1 MNANVEAAV
10 EARVRRRLWRY
21 LLLTSYAIVIFAA
34 GAIFALAGAA
44 IFYVNSKP
52 DLSVWHVTHLD
63 EEFTAGR
70 SDIKTF
76 ADYLALEDRLFAE
89 LKREVYDRIDESE
102 RTSFNR
108 YFAHSRSDPEIWKPN
123 WNRTFELSRPDATF
137 GVLLLHGYSDSPYSL
152 RGFGQ
157 MMHEAGAH
165 VVGLR
170 IPGHGTAPGALRQTV
185 VADMTAAVRLAMRHL
200 KSVMGDRPLILIG
213 YSNGAALALNYEL
226 ESIEDPTL
234 PVPAGLVL
242 LSPEI
247 GISPMA
253 AYASWQARAGKIL
266 HLEKLAW
273 SSVLPEFD
281 PFKYNSF
288 AVNAGEQAYLMTQEL
303 RTRLDRLQ
311 RNGRLGQV
319 APILAFQ
326 SAADATVL
334 ANAVVTGLFER
345 LPSGEHEL
353 VIFDVNRYYEAQG
366 LITKPIN
373 LDILLAGPKKAY
385 SIDIVTNR
393 DAAGPAAVLKSRAA
407 GEDKV
412 TVTELGASWP
422 GDVYSL
428 SHIALPFSPEDP
440 LYGGDPGSESP
451 GIRLGTLAL
460 HGENN
465 TLSIPPTMMTRQRWN
480 PFHAFMTDK
489 VAAFVRERVGGS
501 AAQ

>member
-1 MNANVEAAV
+1 MD
-10 EARVRRRLWRY
+10 ARRNDAGTASARRGLWRY
-21 LLLTSYAIVIFAA
+21 LVLTSYAIVLFAS
-34 GAIFALAGAA
+34 GAIVALAGAA

-63 EEFTAGR
+63 EEFTAD
-70 SDIKTF
+70 SDVGDF
-76 ADYLALEDRLFAE
+76 AGYLALEDRLFAE

-108 YFAHSRSDPEIWKPN
+108 YFAHSRSDPDIWTPN
-123 WNRTFELSRPDATF
+123 WNRTFELARPDAGF

-152 RGFGQ
+152 RVFGS
-157 MMHEAGAH
+157 MMHDAGAH

-185 VADMTAAVRLAMRHL
+185 VADMTTAVQLAMRHL

-226 ESIEDPTL
+226 EAIEDATL

-242 LSPEI
+242 MSPEI
-247 GISPMA
+247 GISPAA
-253 AYASWQARAGKIL
+253 AYASWQARIGKIL

-288 AVNAGEQAYLMTQEL
+288 AINAGEQAYLMTQLL
-303 RTRLDRLQ
+303 RTRLDRLA
-311 RNGRLGQV
+311 RDGKLGEV

-366 LITKPIN
+366 LLTKPIN
-373 LDILLAGPKKAY
+373 LESLLVGPKKAY

-393 DAAGPAAVLKSRAA
+393 DAVGPDAVLKARSA
-407 GEDKV
+407 GADSV
-412 TVTELGASWP
+412 TVTDLGLSWP
-422 GDVYSL
+422 DDVYSL
-428 SHIALPFSPEDP
+428 SHIALPFSPDDP
-440 LYGGDPGSESP
+440 LYGDDPQSLNP

-460 HGENN
+460 HGENGA
-465 TLSIPPTMMTRQRWN
+465 LLIPPTMMTRQRWN
-480 PFHAFMTDK
+480 PFHGFMVAK
-489 VAAFVRERVGGS
+489 VGNFVRAHAGGPPS
-501 AAQ
+501 